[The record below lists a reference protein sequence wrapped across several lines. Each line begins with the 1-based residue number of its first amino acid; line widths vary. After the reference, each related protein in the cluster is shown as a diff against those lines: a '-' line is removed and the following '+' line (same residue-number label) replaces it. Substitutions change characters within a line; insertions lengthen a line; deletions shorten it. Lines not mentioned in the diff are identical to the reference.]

1 MTNVAGYLIPF
12 PPVTTLDVERVEDA
26 LAKVSGGMKLGPAC
40 QRGRRTDLEI
50 DSRAGSRMRGVVRLK
65 FVKVGSSR
73 SIQEVLDQLRVVV
86 ANLNVS
92 E

>member
-1 MTNVAGYLIPF
+1 
-12 PPVTTLDVERVEDA
+12 
-26 LAKVSGGMKLGPAC
+26 
-40 QRGRRTDLEI
+40 
-50 DSRAGSRMRGVVRLK
+50 MRGVVRLQL
-65 FVKVGSSR
+65 VEVGSSR